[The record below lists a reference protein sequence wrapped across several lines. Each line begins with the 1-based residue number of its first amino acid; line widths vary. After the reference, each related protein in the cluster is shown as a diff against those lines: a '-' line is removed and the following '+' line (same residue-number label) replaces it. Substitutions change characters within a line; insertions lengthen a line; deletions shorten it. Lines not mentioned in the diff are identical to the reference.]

1 VKAIPA
7 RHRLPLFLRIFGVML
22 FALLGAQLLDFAMLV
37 SVPPPTPRLYPVA
50 EVAQVLHG
58 DIPGGGDYRVS
69 VAWAPPPD
77 NGQPHVEHVRQ
88 RLAERL
94 GASIDDVHVV
104 IDRPPLFLAPAMPP
118 RHFQRPHGESG
129 EILFGHFTAAYRMAD
144 GRWRVV
150 QVERQ
155 GIEPWHWRILFWL
168 LGTLV
173 AAVPFAWLVARRV
186 AKPIGLFAAAAE
198 RLGRDPR
205 APPLPLD
212 GPPEV
217 ALAASAF
224 NEMQARIGRYV
235 EDRVTMAAAMA
246 HDLRTPLMR
255 LALRVEKAEPAER
268 AAMEADIGE
277 MKEMI
282 AASLAFVRDIG
293 RPPRRQRLSL
303 RALTESVTEGM
314 ADMGDD
320 VTLEPGED
328 VVIEADVSG
337 LKALLSNLIG
347 NAVTYA
353 GQARVRIA
361 RPDGHA
367 LIEVADDGPG
377 LPDALLERVFEP
389 FFRAEPSRNR
399 ETGGSGLGLAS
410 ARAVARAHGG
420 DVTLLNRAGGGL
432 LARVLLPL

>member
-22 FALLGAQLLDFAMLV
+22 LALLGAQLLDFAMLV
-37 SVPPPTPRLYPVA
+37 TIPPPTPRLYPIA
-50 EVAQVLHG
+50 ELAQVLHG
-58 DIPGGGDYRVS
+58 DVAGGSDYRVS
-69 VAWAPPPD
+69 TEWAPPPD
-77 NGQPHVEHVRQ
+77 DGQPHGERVRQ

-94 GASIDDVHVV
+94 GVSIDDIHVV
-104 IDRPPLFLAPAMPP
+104 IDRPPLFMGPP
-118 RHFQRPHGESG
+118 RPHHFDHARGEQG

-150 QVERQ
+150 KAERR

-173 AAVPFAWLVARRV
+173 AALPFAWLVARHV
-186 AKPIGLFAAAAE
+186 ARPIGLFAAAAE

-217 ALAASAF
+217 TLAASAF

-255 LALRVEKAEPAER
+255 LALRVEKAAPAER

-282 AASLAFVRDIG
+282 ASALAFVRDTG

-303 RALTESVTEGM
+303 RALTESVADEM
-314 ADMGDD
+314 ADLGAD
-320 VTLEPGED
+320 VTVEPGED
-328 VVIEADVSG
+328 LVIEADVSG
-337 LKALLSNLIG
+337 LKALLANLIG
-347 NAVTYA
+347 NAVLYA
-353 GQARVRIA
+353 GQARVRLA

-420 DVTLLNRAGGGL
+420 DVTLFNRAGGGL